1 MAGIDIKTTQNVTI
15 EYDAA
20 SLWERLVASLIDAI
34 IVAAMYLVITLLIIS
49 ALGSDPTSTDQGW
62 FMLIG
67 LLPITGLML
76 YHFLSEILANGQTW
90 GKKAMGVKVIRLDG
104 KEAGLSDSLLR
115 AVFYIVDGILTL
127 GILGSLLIVST
138 GKRQRLGDMTANTT
152 VIKLR
157 PNLRFGLEDILRINT
172 LDNYEP
178 MYPEVRRYSEQDML
192 FIKNALARYR
202 KYPNEAHRR
211 VINELVE
218 KVRLQLNLKG
228 ETPRDKAE
236 FLKTLIRD
244 YIVLTR

>member
-1 MAGIDIKTTQNVTI
+1 MASIEIKTTQNVTI

-20 SLWERLVASLIDAI
+20 TLWERLVASLIDGI
-34 IVAAMYLVITLLIIS
+34 IVIAMYLFITLVIIS
-49 ALGSDPTSTDQGW
+49 AIGSDPTESDQGW
-62 FMLIG
+62 FLLIG
-67 LLPITGLML
+67 LLPATGLML

-138 GKRQRLGDMTANTT
+138 AKRQRLGDMTANTT

-157 PNLRFGLEDILRINT
+157 PNLRFGLDDILRINT

-178 MYPEVRRYSEQDML
+178 MYPQVRQYSEQDML
-192 FIKNALARYR
+192 FIKNVLARYR
-202 KYPNEAHRR
+202 KHPNTAHRQI
-211 VINELVE
+211 INELVE
-218 KVRLQLNLKG
+218 KIRQQLDLN
-228 ETPRDKAE
+228 EIPRDKSE